1 MCLQVLAGGVTV
13 LSTPVLA
20 SCDDWTSH
28 NFVRSAT
35 AAEVE
40 LCLSQRDDIETH
52 DKFGYTALQSAASA
66 GNTEVVKLLLAHG
79 ASAQTGA
86 VASPSA
92 TALHFAASPRGNA
105 EVVQELIA
113 AGAGVNVIAGRH
125 KYTAL
130 HLAVQARNLGVIRA
144 LLENG
149 AVFTG
154 DHEGLTPLHW
164 AFAHGRFYGGGE
176 KARKIAE
183 ELIKFGADPYAVTPK
198 GWNPLHYA
206 VRNNAFDAI
215 PVFAPFGDLAEKAN
229 SDGMTPV
236 ELAAHWASGE
246 TMAAL
251 IAIGASVSGRD
262 ANGNSLLHMA
272 AEAENHLMIDFL
284 AAFPDLLDG
293 TNNQGMTPLHVAA
306 KNGADEVLWRLLD
319 AGADHNLVDQTG
331 QTAWDYVRDHRR
343 MRNKPAYWR
352 LLDLDRMGSD

>member
-1 MCLQVLAGGVTV
+1 MCLQVLAGGAIIF
-13 LSTPVLA
+13 STPVLA

-40 LCLSQRDDIETH
+40 LCLSLRDDIETH

-79 ASAQTGA
+79 ASAKTGGIG
-86 VASPSA
+86 SPSA
-92 TALHFAASPRGNA
+92 TALHFAASPWGNA
-105 EVVQELIA
+105 EVIHELIA
-113 AGAGVNVIAGRH
+113 AGAGVNEISGQH

-130 HLAVQARNLGVIRA
+130 HLAARVGNVEVVRA

-149 AVFTG
+149 AAFTR
-154 DHEGLTPLHW
+154 DHEGLTPLHR
-164 AFAHGRFYGGGE
+164 AFTYGRRFRGGE
-176 KARKIAE
+176 KARKTAA

-206 VRNNAFDAI
+206 VGYNAFEAI

-236 ELAAHWASGE
+236 ELATHWASGE

-284 AAFPDLLDG
+284 AGFPDLLDG

-306 KNGADEVLWRLLD
+306 KKGADEALWRLLD

-343 MRNKPAYWR
+343 MRNKPTYWR
-352 LLDLDRMGSD
+352 LLDLDRMGGD